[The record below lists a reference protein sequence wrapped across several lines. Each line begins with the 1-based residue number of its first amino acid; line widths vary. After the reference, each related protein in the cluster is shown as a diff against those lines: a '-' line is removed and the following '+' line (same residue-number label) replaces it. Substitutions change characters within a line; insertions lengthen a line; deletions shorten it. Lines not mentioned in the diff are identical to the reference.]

1 MKTLTLYAVLA
12 LFAASGAAHAEM
24 HEHNHDMAQHQMAMT
39 KDASSQ
45 HQGMGVI
52 KAVNEKAHK
61 VQIAHEAISSLKWPP
76 MTMWFGLQ
84 GELPHELKAGDS
96 VKFDLQQLD
105 GKKWSITHIEKH

>member
-1 MKTLTLYAVLA
+1 MKTISLYAALA

-24 HEHNHDMAQHQMAMT
+24 QEHHHDMAQHQMAMS
-39 KDASSQ
+39 KDASTQ
-45 HQGMGVI
+45 HQGVGVI

-61 VQIAHEAISSLKWPP
+61 VQIAHEAIPSLKWPP

-84 GELPHELKAGDS
+84 GELPHEIKAGES

-105 GKKWSITHIEKH
+105 GKKWSITHIEKQ